1 MSRPRLNRIP
11 FVGPGLVVTLL
22 VLGLLAAMA
31 IEPTVELIQQND
43 RIARMTAEL
52 REIEA
57 TNERLER
64 RIQRLDD
71 PDFLEQKA
79 REQIG
84 LVRPGET
91 PFLVVPPGRDGRT
104 HEKKKGKAAA
114 PPPPPEPGFVE
125 KLLDF
130 VGLS

>member
-1 MSRPRLNRIP
+1 MSRPRLRRIP
-11 FVGPGLVVTLL
+11 FVGPGLVVVLL

-31 IEPTVELIQQND
+31 IEPTVELMEQQD
-43 RIARMTAEL
+43 RIERMTAEL

-91 PFLVVPPGRDGRT
+91 AYLVVPPGREGRA
-104 HEKKKGKAAA
+104 HSKKKGKEVA
-114 PPPPPEPGFVE
+114 PPPPPDPGFVE
-125 KLLDF
+125 SLLDF
-130 VGLS
+130 VGMS

>member
-1 MSRPRLNRIP
+1 MSKLRGGPK
-11 FVGPGLVVTLL
+11 FAGPGLVVFLL

-31 IEPTVELIQQND
+31 IEPTTELMQQNE
-43 RIARMTAEL
+43 RIARMKSEL
-52 REIEA
+52 KAIER

-64 RIQRLDD
+64 RITRLDD

-84 LVRPGET
+84 LVRPDET
-91 PFLVVPPGRDGRT
+91 TYLVVPPGRPQRAKK
-104 HEKKKGKAAA
+104 EKPEPA
-114 PPPPPEPGFVE
+114 PPPPPEPGFVDG
-125 KLLDF
+125 LLEF